1 MAPEAADHDA
11 TNAPSRS
18 LTVCI
23 GILTYQRPDSV
34 VAALSSLEGI
44 AAEHRPTAPAAAWR
58 LMEVL
63 VIDND
68 RTPSAAEAVA
78 AVAALSAPIRY
89 VHEPTQGLAAARNR
103 ALDETTADILV
114 FMDDDERAET
124 QWPGALIEMMSTT
137 SAALVGGPVLTA
149 FSEPPPRWVVEG
161 GYFDRPEPPHGAEVD
176 WLRTGNLAID
186 LAQIGS
192 VDLRFDE
199 AFGLS
204 GGEDAA
210 FSRTARHLG
219 LSLRWSAV
227 GAVTED
233 VGPDRA
239 SVAWVTKRW
248 RRASA
253 AAVRA
258 ELLNDSSIRR
268 RLRVLVRGG
277 GRLAQGVLTVLAGL
291 VRLQS
296 SRVISGLVTA
306 SRGIGYLEGL
316 VDRRSTAYGDN
327 THTPSPSQARDP
339 SM

>member
-1 MAPEAADHDA
+1 MAPEAAHREA
-11 TNAPSRS
+11 TTSPNRT

-34 VAALSSLEGI
+34 VTALSSLGGI
-44 AAEHRPTAPAAAWR
+44 APEHHPAAPAAPWR
-58 LMEVL
+58 FKEVL

-78 AVAALSAPIRY
+78 AIGGLAAPVRY
-89 VHEPTQGLAAARNR
+89 VHEPTPGLAAARNR

-114 FMDDDERAET
+114 FMDDDERAEDH
-124 QWPGALIEMMSTT
+124 WPGALVEMMSTT
-137 SAALVGGPVLTA
+137 RAALVGGPVLTA

-161 GYFDRPEPPHGAEVD
+161 GYFDRPEAPHGAEVD

-186 LAQIGS
+186 LAQIRR
-192 VDLRFDE
+192 VDLRFDD

-210 FSRTARHLG
+210 FSRTARHRG
-219 LSLRWSAV
+219 LTLRWSAV

-239 SVAWVTKRW
+239 SVAWVTRRW

-258 ELLNDSSIRR
+258 ELLNDSSFRR
-268 RLRVLVRGG
+268 RGRVIIRGG
-277 GRLAQGVLTVLAGL
+277 GRLAQGALTVLLGL

-296 SRVISGLVTA
+296 GGVISGLVTA

-316 VDRRSTAYGDN
+316 VDRRSTAYGND
-327 THTPSPSQARDP
+327 TDSPAASQAGDP